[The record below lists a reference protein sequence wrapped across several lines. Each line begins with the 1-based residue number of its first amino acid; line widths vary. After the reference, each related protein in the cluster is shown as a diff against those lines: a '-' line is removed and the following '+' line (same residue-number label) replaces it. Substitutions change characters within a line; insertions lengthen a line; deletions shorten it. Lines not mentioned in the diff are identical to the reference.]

1 MRCLHATAYISFSLG
16 QLRTDTG
23 VKKKRFLLTQSMK
36 GAFDYVIRVKLILH
50 FVHLNRATN
59 QESRTTFNKYV
70 IHRPEE
76 KVSM

>member
-1 MRCLHATAYISFSLG
+1 MW
-16 QLRTDTG
+16 
-23 VKKKRFLLTQSMK
+23 RFLLPQSMK
-36 GAFDYVIRVKLILH
+36 GAFDYVIRLKLVFH

-76 KVSM
+76 KVSV